1 MYKIKYFIPIFIY
14 IYFIIVLSEVS
25 RIQFLHVFFFIMKLD
40 TVQYTVEQQT
50 IYVFNLTRHRVE
62 N

>member
-1 MYKIKYFIPIFIY
+1 MYKTVYFIPIFIY
-14 IYFIIVLSEVS
+14 IHYIIVLSEVS
-25 RIQFLHVFFFIMKLD
+25 RIQFLHVFFIMKLD
-40 TVQYTVEQQT
+40 TVQYTVQQQT